1 MKLPGFVA
9 VSTIVG
15 TVVFSIVC
23 SPLVA
28 GRTPVVVEVN
38 STALFAGEVKELS
51 GLVVGM
57 ATLLGVGTGTGS
69 LFLCLL
75 VEAYSKRSA
84 LEERVEGLQS
94 ELACTLQE
102 ISNLTFSDSRLQ
114 KCQLDDFL
122 SSGTASVAM
131 FSAESTYTVVEG

>member
-1 MKLPGFVA
+1 MKLPGFIA

-23 SPLVA
+23 FPLVV
-28 GRTPVVVEVN
+28 GKTPVVIEVN

-114 KCQLDDFL
+114 SSQLDDFL
-122 SSGTASVAM
+122 SAGTSSVAM
-131 FSAESTYTVVEG
+131 FSAEPTYEVVES